1 MRDHQVRVL
10 VVNDNYSVLNKLRF
24 FLKNMYYASA

>member
-10 VVNDNYSVLNKLRF
+10 AVNDNYSVLNKNKV